1 MLYIWEGKKNLS
13 IINSTGVNKMKIYEV
28 SKGDAGIRRGLVM
41 MAIEG
46 HQEAIQ
52 AIKDGLEASGYPST
66 DCADYG
72 DNDGDLIEYFMISRS
87 SVADFRSCYRNIKST
102 AI

>member
-1 MLYIWEGKKNLS
+1 
-13 IINSTGVNKMKIYEV
+13 MKIYEV
-28 SKGDAGIRRGLVM
+28 PKGDAGIRRGLVM

-46 HQEAIQ
+46 HQDAIQ

-72 DNDGDLIEYFMISRS
+72 DNDGDLIEYFMVSRS
-87 SVADFRSCYRNIKST
+87 SVVDFKGCFRCIKAT
-102 AI
+102 TV